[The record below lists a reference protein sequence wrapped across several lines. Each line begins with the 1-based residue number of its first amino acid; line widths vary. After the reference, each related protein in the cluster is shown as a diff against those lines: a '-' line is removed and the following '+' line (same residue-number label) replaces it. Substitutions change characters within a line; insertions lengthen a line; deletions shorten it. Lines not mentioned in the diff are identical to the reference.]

1 MNDSRRKD
9 FHPVSFSLHDSGSM
23 DTLFSGEHIATG
35 VPYVHR
41 KTLLPVSVNG
51 DITRLSGCLLMV

>member
-1 MNDSRRKD
+1 MIPDRWSTIERA
-9 FHPVSFSLHDSGSM
+9 HIGH
-23 DTLFSGEHIATG
+23 TLFSGEHIATG